1 MNFDPCGELKKNPFS
16 SKPRPKMWILHIF
29 GDVCL
34 VVPAAVQ
41 VCRVVF
47 RRLLWLCS
55 WLAPG
60 PAGRPQLIYVLN
72 VCIGSIAGFQLF
84 QVRRFSRAAA
94 GELAD
99 PADRPWSI

>member
-16 SKPRPKMWILHIF
+16 LKPRPKMWILHIF

-60 PAGRPQLIYVLN
+60 PAGCL
-72 VCIGSIAGFQLF
+72 S
-84 QVRRFSRAAA
+84 
-94 GELAD
+94 
-99 PADRPWSI
+99 